1 MMKKIGTV
9 LIVILLALMLALSG
23 CGGGG
28 GDTLSDKDAAETLD
42 ALLSRINTTE
52 MEPVMDIDGGQSIS
66 QQEELPEIDI
76 YPLSVQGGGDIDIEI
91 FSSTEKSGAGK
102 DGWINTVA
110 EAFNTERL
118 TVNGRS
124 VSVSIRP
131 IASGLAIDYIITG
144 KYSPD
149 AFTPANELWAYMIE
163 DSGVDL
169 EKTADRL
176 AGNTAGILMK
186 QSTYDD
192 FIKKY
197 QNVDLDNII
206 NAVLAE
212 ELVLGYTNPYASSTG
227 LNILTAILKAFDEDN
242 PLSETAVSKLKEFQ
256 ASVPPVA
263 FTTAQMRESASKGV
277 IDAMVMEYQ
286 AYINEPTL
294 KNYVFT
300 PMGVRHDSPMY
311 IVGEMAEDER
321 AVLKLFTDY
330 CLNQASQAEA
340 VRDGFNVHDDYVGVS
355 PGLSGAEL
363 LSAQH
368 TWKDSKDAG
377 RPVVAVFVADISGS
391 MEGPPINELKKSLLN
406 AASYIGEGNYI
417 GLASYADNVYID
429 LPIDQFTG
437 KQRAY
442 FNGAVKN
449 LSPGGGTATYDGT
462 LVGLRMLLDKKA
474 EIPNAR
480 LMLFVLSDGAQN
492 KGYAL
497 DRVAPIV
504 KGLGIPVHT
513 IGYNADL
520 DELSQLSAINEG
532 LNIDAD
538 EGNVV
543 YTLKNVFN
551 ANL

>member
-1 MMKKIGTV
+1 
-9 LIVILLALMLALSG
+9 
-23 CGGGG
+23 
-28 GDTLSDKDAAETLD
+28 
-42 ALLSRINTTE
+42 
-52 MEPVMDIDGGQSIS
+52 
-66 QQEELPEIDI
+66 
-76 YPLSVQGGGDIDIEI
+76 
-91 FSSTEKSGAGK
+91 
-102 DGWINTVA
+102 
-110 EAFNTERL
+110 
-118 TVNGRS
+118 
-124 VSVSIRP
+124 
-131 IASGLAIDYIITG
+131 
-144 KYSPD
+144 
-149 AFTPANELWAYMIE
+149 
-163 DSGVDL
+163 
-169 EKTADRL
+169 
-176 AGNTAGILMK
+176 
-186 QSTYDD
+186 
-192 FIKKY
+192 
-197 QNVDLDNII
+197 
-206 NAVLAE
+206 
-212 ELVLGYTNPYASSTG
+212 
-227 LNILTAILKAFDEDN
+227 
-242 PLSETAVSKLKEFQ
+242 
-256 ASVPPVA
+256 
-263 FTTAQMRESASKGV
+263 
-277 IDAMVMEYQ
+277 MVMEYQ